1 MSLRFLSRPKVHAMA
16 LRIAGL
22 QQMKGRLSSFLAKR
36 LGTVFHCALALAIC
50 SAGALADEPDFE
62 RDIAPII
69 AKRCLECHDADK
81 ATMQTRPVVV

>member
-1 MSLRFLSRPKVHAMA
+1 
-16 LRIAGL
+16 
-22 QQMKGRLSSFLAKR
+22 MKGRLSSFLAKR
-36 LGTVFHCALALAIC
+36 LGTVFHCALALVIC

-62 RDIAPII
+62 RNIAPII